1 LTQKVSHIIV
11 LIKTHLEDTMKSVRI
26 NISLPKEVLTALSE
40 EVESR
45 KRSQFIT
52 EAVKSFIKEK
62 RDQRLAAE
70 YQEAAAE
77 IRRIN
82 KDLEGVIND
91 GLD

>member
-1 LTQKVSHIIV
+1 
-11 LIKTHLEDTMKSVRI
+11 MASVRI
-26 NISLPKEVLTALSE
+26 NVSLPKEVFDALSE

-52 EAVKSFIKEK
+52 DAVKSLINER

-70 YQEAAAE
+70 YREASAE
-77 IRRIN
+77 IRRVN
-82 KDLEGVIND
+82 SELEGVIND

>member
-1 LTQKVSHIIV
+1 M
-11 LIKTHLEDTMKSVRI
+11 ESVRI
-26 NISLPKEVLTALSE
+26 NVSIPKEIFVELSK

-52 EAVKSFIKEK
+52 EAIKRLVRK
-62 RDQRLAAE
+62 RRDERLAAE
-70 YQEAAAE
+70 YEEAAPE

-82 KDLEGVIND
+82 KELEGAIND

>member
-1 LTQKVSHIIV
+1 M
-11 LIKTHLEDTMKSVRI
+11 ESVRI
-26 NISLPKEVLTALSE
+26 NVSIPKEIFVELSK

-52 EAVKSFIKEK
+52 EAIKRLVKK
-62 RDQRLAAE
+62 RRDERLAAE
-70 YQEAAAE
+70 YQEAAPE

-82 KDLEGVIND
+82 KELEGAIND

>member
-1 LTQKVSHIIV
+1 MESI
-11 LIKTHLEDTMKSVRI
+11 RI
-26 NISLPKEVLTALSE
+26 NISLPKEVFVEMSK

-52 EAVKSFIKEK
+52 EAIKRLVKEI
-62 RDQRLAAE
+62 RNQRLAAE
-70 YQEAAAE
+70 YQEAAPE

-82 KDLEGVIND
+82 KELEGAIND

>member
-1 LTQKVSHIIV
+1 
-11 LIKTHLEDTMKSVRI
+11 MKSVRI
-26 NISLPKEVLTALSE
+26 NVSFPKEVFSALSK

-62 RDQRLAAE
+62 RDQKLAAE

-82 KDLEGVIND
+82 KKFEGVIND

>member
-1 LTQKVSHIIV
+1 MWYIIIH
-11 LIKTHLEDTMKSVRI
+11 LKTHLEDTIESVRI
-26 NISLPKEVLTALSE
+26 NVSIPKEIFAELSK

-52 EAVKSFIKEK
+52 EAIKRLVRK
-62 RDQRLAAE
+62 RRDERLAAE
-70 YQEAAAE
+70 YQEAAPE

-82 KDLEGVIND
+82 KELEGAIND

>member
-1 LTQKVSHIIV
+1 MET
-11 LIKTHLEDTMKSVRI
+11 VRI
-26 NISLPKEVLTALSE
+26 NVSLPKNVFAELSG

-45 KRSQFIT
+45 KRSRFIT
-52 EAVKSFIKEK
+52 EAIKRLVKEK

-70 YQEAAAE
+70 YEEAAAE

-82 KDLEGVIND
+82 QELEGVVSD

>member
-1 LTQKVSHIIV
+1 M
-11 LIKTHLEDTMKSVRI
+11 ESVRI
-26 NISLPKEVLTALSE
+26 NVSIPKKIFDELTQEVG
-40 EVESR
+40 SR
-45 KRSQFIT
+45 KRSRFIT
-52 EAVKSFIKEK
+52 EAIMRSIKEI

-82 KDLEGVIND
+82 KELERVISD